1 MSNIDTLVG
10 TAKKEIGYKEGA
22 NNDNKFG
29 VWYGLNHQPWC
40 MIFVVW
46 CFNQAGLASKI
57 IKTAGCEAFEVWAKD
72 KKYTVPVDKIQAGDL
87 LLFDW
92 DKAGKAEHIEIAAGG
107 IDPKTHLVPTVG
119 GNTGPDH
126 VGVNQSNGD
135 GVYGKVRATSVI
147 RTVVRIPV

>member
-1 MSNIDTLVG
+1 MSTPLDF
-10 TAKKEIGYKEGA
+10 AKKEVGYKEGV
-22 NNDNKFG
+22 NNDNKYG

-46 CFNQAGLASKI
+46 CFNQAGLGSKI
-57 IKTAGCEAFEVWAKD
+57 LKTAGVEALEAWAIKN
-72 KKYTVPVDKIQAGDL
+72 KFTVPVAKVQANDL

-92 DKAGKAEHIEIAAGG
+92 DHAGHAEHIEIAAEG
-107 IDPKTHLVPTVG
+107 IDAKTHLIPTVG

-135 GVYGKVRATSVI
+135 GVYSKVRSTTVI
-147 RTVVRIPV
+147 RTVIRIPV

>member
-1 MSNIDTLVG
+1 MTTPIEI
-10 TAKKEIGYKEGA
+10 AKKEIGYKEGT
-22 NNDNKFG
+22 NNDNKYG
-29 VWYGLNHQPWC
+29 VWYGMNHQPWC

-46 CFNQAGLASKI
+46 CFYQAGLQGKI
-57 IKTAGCEAFEVWAKD
+57 LKTAGVEALEAWAIKN
-72 KKYTVPVDKIQAGDL
+72 KLIVPIDQIQANDL

-92 DKAGKAEHIEIAAGG
+92 DHAGHAEHIEIAAGK
-107 IDPKTHLVPTVG
+107 IDAKTHLVPTVG

-135 GVYGKVRATSVI
+135 GVYSKVRATSVI

>member
-1 MSNIDTLVG
+1 MTTPIDI
-10 TAKKEIGYKEGA
+10 AKKEIGFKEGT
-22 NNDNKFG
+22 NNDNKYG

-46 CFNQAGLASKI
+46 CFYEAGLQSKI
-57 IKTAGCEAFEVWAKD
+57 LKTAGVEAFEDWAIKN
-72 KKYTVPVDKIQAGDL
+72 KFIVPITHIQANDL
-87 LLFDW
+87 LLFDF
-92 DKAGKAEHIEIAAGG
+92 DHAGHSEHIEIAAGP
-107 IDPKTHLVPTVG
+107 IDAKTHLVPTVG

-135 GVYGKVRATSVI
+135 GVYSKVRATSVI

>member
-1 MSNIDTLVG
+1 MTTPIDL
-10 TAKKEIGYKEGA
+10 AKKEVGFKEGI
-22 NNDNKFG
+22 NNDNKYG

-46 CFNQAGLASKI
+46 CFSHAGLASKI
-57 IKTAGCEAFEVWAKD
+57 LKTAGVEAFEVWAIKN
-72 KKYTVPVDKIQAGDL
+72 KFIVPVDKIQANDL

-92 DKAGKAEHIEIAAGG
+92 DHAGKAEHIEIAAGG

-126 VGVNQSNGD
+126 IGVNQSNGD
-135 GVYGKVRATSVI
+135 GVYAKVRATTVI